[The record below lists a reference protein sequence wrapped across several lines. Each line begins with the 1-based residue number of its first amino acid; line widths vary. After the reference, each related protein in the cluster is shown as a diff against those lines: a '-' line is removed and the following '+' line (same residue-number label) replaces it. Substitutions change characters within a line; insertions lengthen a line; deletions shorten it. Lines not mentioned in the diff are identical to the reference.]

1 MSTQPHNLSARI
13 AEIRALVKLS
23 QAQLAKKLGVSNSL
37 VSHWEKGT
45 RTPSESQ
52 ILELARQLGVALDY
66 LLNAEIRPH
75 FQPRTQVTSPD
86 KDLIDRTLLDASMQ
100 IHYLDTAHRL
110 AEKAPVPFSLCADF
124 DSFANLPNITSHL
137 RDTLKLNRRVT
148 LDELK
153 QALSEWNIF
162 VFEWNMPWPLSG
174 LSFRGAF
181 TVIFINHAHTP
192 ARRLFTLA
200 HEFAHVV
207 FHLGRQDRERK
218 ERVNTLV
225 SLASCREPTEKQ
237 ANAFASELLMPR
249 AALEDL
255 IKAHGSR
262 LREPASLQALAQH
275 FNVSRDAIFYRLT
288 QLDFFR
294 WTEKSRYFN
303 GKFNPPEIPSAR
315 VAASEHLDLQVDP
328 RFRDLALALYQAD
341 TISTGKLAE
350 WFFAPRNIVETYLD
364 DLGSAKENAISEGP
378 NHEEEF
384 AEPD

>member
-1 MSTQPHNLSARI
+1 MSAQRSNLSVRI

-23 QAQLAKKLGVSNSL
+23 QAQLARQLGVSTSL

-45 RTPSESQ
+45 RTPSEFQ
-52 ILELARQLGVALDY
+52 TLEIARRLGVALDY
-66 LLNAEIRPH
+66 LLNAEIRPR
-75 FQPRTQVTSPD
+75 FQPRTQVTTPD
-86 KDLIDRTLLDASMQ
+86 KDQIDRTLLDASMQ

-110 AEKAPVPFSLCADF
+110 AGRAPAPFSLSADF

-162 VFEWNMPWPLSG
+162 VFEWNMPWHLSG

-181 TVIFINHAHTP
+181 TVIFVNHAHTT

-207 FHLGRQDRERK
+207 FHLGRQDRER
-218 ERVNTLV
+218 EDRLNTVV
-225 SLASCREPTEKQ
+225 SLASCREPIEKQ

-249 AALEDL
+249 VALQEL
-255 IKAHGSR
+255 IGSLGSR
-262 LREPASLQALAQH
+262 LREPACLEAVAHH

-294 WTEKSRYFN
+294 WTEKSRYFD
-303 GKFNPPEIPSAR
+303 GKFTPPTVPPAR
-315 VAASEHLDLQVDP
+315 VESQEKLDRQVDP
-328 RFRDLALALYQAD
+328 RFRDLALALHQAD
-341 TISTGKLAE
+341 KISTGKLAE
-350 WFFAPRNIVETYLD
+350 WCFTPRHVAETYLEQ
-364 DLGSAKENAISEGP
+364 LASAKENAISEGP

-384 AEPD
+384 AATV